1 MDWSV
6 IITRYKEPDD
16 IFHEA
21 LLSLSKQINIKLE
34 ILVLDQFMNSDTEL
48 LCKKYNEISDHDF
61 KYILIK
67 PISLSYAR
75 NFWVK
80 KSSTDYCLFL
90 DADAIADNN
99 WAKEVVSW
107 FIDNEKVWVIWTK
120 ILPKW
125 NWNRNIFTFSN
136 FFLSEYSLLNL
147 WDDNLIVNKVIWAS
161 FAINKK
167 LLSKDSYFDENL
179 WRKDG
184 VLLWWEE
191 TELCERAINK
201 WFNVMYVWKSF
212 VYHQISSE
220 RLSYSWIIKRVFWW
234 WVSRWMKWWKPV
246 PVKMNRKFLD
256 YLLLPFYLLFYVP
269 GLIYSRLLSKFN
281 KKW

>member
-1 MDWSV
+1 MDGSV

-75 NFWVK
+75 NFGVK

-99 WAKEVVSW
+99 WAKEVVSG
-107 FIDNEKVWVIWTK
+107 FIDNEKVGVIGTK

-125 NWNRNIFTFSN
+125 NGNRNIFTFSN

-147 WDDNLIVNKVIWAS
+147 GDDNLIVNKVIGAS

-179 WRKDG
+179 GRKDG
-184 VLLWWEE
+184 VLLGGEE

-201 WFNVMYVWKSF
+201 GFNVMYVGKSF

-220 RLSYSWIIKRVFWW
+220 RLSYSWIIKRVFWGG
-234 WVSRWMKWWKPV
+234 VSRGMKGGKPV

-281 KKW
+281 KKG